1 MSELSGDHKGFLPS
15 IKTVLWILGA
25 SLVLMV
31 LVVIALVMASPA
43 RLTIA
48 DLFNALF
55 ALGSVQAMWYVTRA
69 AGLTAYILLWLS
81 TAWGLAISSKIF
93 DIVLHRSFT
102 YDFHQFISLL
112 AVGFI
117 LLHIIVLMA
126 DRYLPFSVAQILIPF
141 IDPYRPLWVGMG
153 VIAFY
158 LVMLVTVTFYLRSR
172 IGMKTFRAIHVLSL
186 VGYLGGLVH
195 GFFSGTDSSLAAT
208 QWMYAISFL
217 TVIFLTSFWLL
228 VGRKRKALP
237 ASHPQTQTPARPA
250 ARPTQ
255 RVRL

>member
-1 MSELSGDHKGFLPS
+1 MSELSSDHKGFLPS
-15 IKTVLWILGA
+15 LKTILWVGGA
-25 SLVLMV
+25 SLALMA
-31 LVVIALVMASPA
+31 LVVIALVMASPVK
-43 RLTIA
+43 LTIA
-48 DLFNALF
+48 DLINSLF

-81 TAWGLAISSKIF
+81 SAWGLAVSSKVF

-117 LLHIIVLMA
+117 LLHVIVLMA

-158 LVMLVTVTFYLRSR
+158 LVLLVTVTFYLRSR

-195 GFFSGTDSSLAAT
+195 GFFAGTDSSLTAT
-208 QWMYAISFL
+208 QWMYALSFL
-217 TVIFLTSFWLL
+217 TIVFLTSFWLL

-237 ASHPQTQTPARPA
+237 ASRPQAAAAPT